1 MADEGE
7 SRNAVAFV
15 DGQNLFHAVRRSF
28 GYALPNY
35 DVLRLARSICA
46 PEGWALGEVRFYTS
60 VRLRSD
66 GPFWSEFWTAKL
78 AAMGRKGVKVFAR
91 PLVYRTV
98 RVRLPGGGTHSFRTR
113 EEKGI
118 DVQIAIDAIRMAQR
132 REYDV
137 AILFSQDQDLR
148 GVAREVRAIAAEQ
161 GRWIQVASA
170 FPESADPRTRRGIE
184 ATDWIPFDRATYD
197 ACIDPRDYRPKGR
210 RA

>member
-1 MADEGE
+1 
-7 SRNAVAFV
+7 
-15 DGQNLFHAVRRSF
+15 
-28 GYALPNY
+28 
-35 DVLRLARSICA
+35 
-46 PEGWALGEVRFYTS
+46 
-60 VRLRSD
+60 
-66 GPFWSEFWTAKL
+66 
-78 AAMGRKGVKVFAR
+78 
-91 PLVYRTV
+91 
-98 RVRLPGGGTHSFRTR
+98 
-113 EEKGI
+113 
-118 DVQIAIDAIRMAQR
+118 IAIDAIRMAQR

-197 ACIDPRDYRPKGR
+197 ACIDPRDYRPKGG